1 MVKFNKNYYICFGFT
16 IIIIQQNAQIHDI
29 VICQFHRITAHHPVD
44 SASKKVDLWIEIM
57 TIIRYAWCEQKIGAK
72 TMWAG
77 AFELWNKNETKRIE
91 FWMKNQIWTEIIVRK
106 SIYLANVKLLWM
118 GRIKMTVAKN
128 RKKMVCLECCSK
140 NRS

>member
-77 AFELWNKNETKRIE
+77 AFELWNKNEKNRILNE
-91 FWMKNQIWTEIIVRK
+91 KPNMNGNNCTEIDLSSKCKI
-106 SIYLANVKLLWM
+106 
-118 GRIKMTVAKN
+118 TVNGTNQNDRCEKPKKN
-128 RKKMVCLECCSK
+128 GLPRVLF
-140 NRS
+140 